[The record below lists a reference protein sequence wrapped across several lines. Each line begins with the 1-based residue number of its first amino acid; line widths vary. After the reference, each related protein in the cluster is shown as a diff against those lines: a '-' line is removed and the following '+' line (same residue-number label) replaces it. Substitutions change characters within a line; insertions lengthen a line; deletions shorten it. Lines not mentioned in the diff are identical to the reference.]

1 MLVNFEFM
9 FNVFVV
15 IVLFIRM
22 HSFGLQSALAIR
34 RQRKRRAELKRHM
47 ERRRLSSQS
56 IESGI
61 HGSRSTVT
69 SPTEYNGSIGNLSH
83 GRRRRKRPPKML
95 DTKVAS
101 SIGMLHVGVVFLV
114 LGLFLIGSGI
124 IPNDYV
130 SWSVNN
136 WFKELVVTGISSCV
150 IGVFLIVLNHFVN
163 RNADSDLA
171 AYVERQLTRTK
182 SGRRLVPDLETG
194 AMHTKQQYR
203 ARQLGQSQ
211 QQISPGSDL
220 VQIAEEEASGSE
232 YRHIDRYN
240 NPEIEIQNSGRAHN
254 SYNRELLVTRCY
266 DTTET

>member
-1 MLVNFEFM
+1 
-9 FNVFVV
+9 
-15 IVLFIRM
+15 M

-34 RQRKRRAELKRHM
+34 RQRKRRAEIKRHM

-61 HGSRSTVT
+61 HGSKSTVA
-69 SPTEYNGSIGNLSH
+69 SPTEYNGSVGSLSH
-83 GRRRRKRPPKML
+83 VRRRRKKPPKML

-124 IPNDYV
+124 VPDDYV
-130 SWSVNN
+130 SWGSKSWLN
-136 WFKELVVTGISSCV
+136 ELVVTGVCSSL
-150 IGVFLIVLNHFVN
+150 IGLFLIVLNHFIN
-163 RNADSDLA
+163 QKAESDLA

-182 SGRRLVPDLETG
+182 SGRRLVPDAETG
-194 AMHTKQQYR
+194 AMHTKQQHR
-203 ARQLGQSQ
+203 ARQQGQIQ
-211 QQISPGSDL
+211 QQNSPGSDL

-232 YRHIDRYN
+232 YKHTEQYNHSEMERTNSDRIN
-240 NPEIEIQNSGRAHN
+240 NI
-254 SYNRELLVTRCY
+254 YNRELLVTRCY